1 MDPDGVTAPPS
12 TFRCFGSG
20 TEIYERYHDQEWG
33 RPVLGEQALFERL
46 CLESFQSGLSW
57 LVILRKREGFRRAFA
72 DFDPAIVAGYGPGD
86 VERLL
91 ATTEIVRNRAKIDA
105 TITNAAATL
114 ALPGQGLSLRDML
127 WGLRPDDA
135 APAEHLSDLPAFS
148 AATTTLARQMK
159 RLGFRFLGRGHNL
172 LRRCALLYHRVRGDA
187 ALTELLRD
195 PVQVRRGLV
204 DVGGLDERGRLAL
217 ANRAA
222 LTPVGIRCVNDAQEC
237 DLRPHALGEVD
248 CMRDHSLRTRGPIEG
263 NQKMLEHDCSP
274 PDRIRALPARLR

>member
-72 DFDPAIVAGYGPGD
+72 DFDPAIVAGYGPDD

-105 TITNAAATL
+105 TIANAAATL

-159 RLGFRFLGRGHNL
+159 RLGFRFLGPTTL
-172 LRRCALLYHRVRGDA
+172 YSALQA
-187 ALTELLRD
+187 C
-195 PVQVRRGLV
+195 
-204 DVGGLDERGRLAL
+204 
-217 ANRAA
+217 
-222 LTPVGIRCVNDAQEC
+222 GIVNDHVAHC
-237 DLRPHALGEVD
+237 PVRAEVEA
-248 CMRDHSLRTRGPIEG
+248 LRTAVAGG
-263 NQKMLEHDCSP
+263 TDQ
-274 PDRIRALPARLR
+274 PAGTD